1 MLHRKRTSTT
11 GAVWQRGKQDAGGPL
26 TMQKRGRAV
35 VPGKA
40 KPESETDK
48 CTCCFRPAK
57 RDDSPARSLLSI
69 VVSPSLPSDVG
80 RTASDR
86 QPRAGAGK
94 QEENAE
100 RGVNGAF
107 DAPAAQVDEPSQ
119 TEQKKKPISNL
130 LTVQSDCTTA
140 VHVALVVSLPP
151 PARLPRE
158 PRQERI
164 RISKRRKG
172 RDGQRLLRR
181 SLLNKIPESL
191 EQSPRKGQDF
201 LVQRF
206 IGWS

>member
-1 MLHRKRTSTT
+1 M
-11 GAVWQRGKQDAGGPL
+11 
-26 TMQKRGRAV
+26 

-57 RDDSPARSLLSI
+57 REDSPARSLLSI

-107 DAPAAQVDEPSQ
+107 DALAAQVDEPSQ
-119 TEQKKKPISNL
+119 TEQKKTRFPI
-130 LTVQSDCTTA
+130 C
-140 VHVALVVSLPP
+140 
-151 PARLPRE
+151 
-158 PRQERI
+158 
-164 RISKRRKG
+164 
-172 RDGQRLLRR
+172 
-181 SLLNKIPESL
+181 
-191 EQSPRKGQDF
+191 
-201 LVQRF
+201 
-206 IGWS
+206 